1 MDHLVF
7 AAPDLDEGVRHI
19 ETHLGI
25 ATSPGGRH
33 AGYGTKNRLVG
44 LGPKTV
50 SYTHLT
56 LPTIYSV

>member
-19 ETHLGI
+19 ETHLGV
-25 ATSPGGRH
+25 ATSSGGRH

-44 LGPKTV
+44 LGPK
-50 SYTHLT
+50 S
-56 LPTIYSV
+56 